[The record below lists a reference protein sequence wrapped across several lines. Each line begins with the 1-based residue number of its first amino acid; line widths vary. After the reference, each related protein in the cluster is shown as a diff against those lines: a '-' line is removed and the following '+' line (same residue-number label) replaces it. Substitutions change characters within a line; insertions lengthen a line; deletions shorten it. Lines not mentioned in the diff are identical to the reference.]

1 MIVLAVPT
9 YRAFDCLKEC
19 IQSAFD
25 GELAP
30 DCVLIIDNSGGRA
43 YPYIQTFDR
52 IVYLPMPYNLGVAR
66 SWNLAFSLFG
76 NETLI
81 ISNDDVR
88 FHKDTIRVMV
98 EHKDAADFIY
108 PTIKP
113 ENMFS
118 LFLMSYYTW
127 LHVGPFDQNFYPAY
141 FEDNDYHR
149 RMKLHGVRELCVNTT
164 YSHVGSA
171 TIKTY
176 TPEEMEFHH
185 ESFRRNERYYKQKWG
200 LD

>member
-9 YRAFDCLKEC
+9 YRAFDCLYQCLK
-19 IQSAFD
+19 SAFE
-25 GELAP
+25 GELVP
-30 DCVLIIDNSGGRA
+30 DYALVIDNSGGKA
-43 YPYIQTFDR
+43 YNYVQSFCRVIYQ
-52 IVYLPMPYNLGVAR
+52 PMPYNLGVAR
-66 SWNLAFSLFG
+66 SWNLAFAMFG

-81 ISNDDVR
+81 ISNDDVL
-88 FHKDTIRVMV
+88 FYPNTIKCMV
-98 EHKDAADFIY
+98 ENKDRAHFIY
-108 PTIKP
+108 PRTLP

-127 LHVGPFDQNFYPAY
+127 LTVGPFDQNFYPAY

-149 RMKLHGVRELCVNTT
+149 RMKLRNISELCVDVE
-164 YSHVGSA
+164 YGHVGSA

-176 TPEEMEFHH
+176 SPEEMERHH